1 MEKLTRAE
9 VANILKVSVTWLAT
23 KTMRERLPFYKDIN
37 NRVYYTMKDVQKYI
51 DEFKNFNK
59 ESI

>member
-9 VANILKVSVTWLAT
+9 VANILKVTVTWLAT

-37 NRVYYTMKDVQKYI
+37 NRVYYKFEDVQKYI
-51 DEFKNFNK
+51 NEYKNFTK
-59 ESI
+59 A

>member
-9 VANILKVSVTWLAT
+9 VASILKVTVTWLAT

-37 NRVYYTMKDVQKYI
+37 NRVYYKFEDVQKYI
-51 DEFKNFNK
+51 NEYKNIT
-59 ESI
+59 E